1 MPSARNPSTSSTNQ
15 GKREE
20 GSNNLIECT
29 GPGVDGNGCVI
40 WTNVW
45 VPTQIPKNIFARP
58 FLCGFCAFEGL
69 NKASRC
75 TTEDL
80 APIIE
85 ANSIEQYVRRE
96 NVRIFGVQEEPG
108 EDVYAKVVSVAEEAG
123 VQITTNDV
131 STCHRL
137 PGKGSG
143 PKPLIAKF
151 VRRDTKYQLMKNKRN
166 LKNTNVF
173 VNDDLAPI
181 RAKVTRELRKRDDV
195 ARVHTVN
202 EKIIVFMQDNE
213 KLVFENLYKL
223 QKWDKEL
230 LASACESVK
239 KFIWNL
245 GISDAFCS
253 FDFLTFAWALLKLC
267 GDIEQ
272 NPGPVISYD
281 NFSKLS
287 DKNK

>member
-1 MPSARNPSTSSTNQ
+1 MPSARNPSTSSINQ
-15 GKREE
+15 GKKEE
-20 GSNNLIECT
+20 GSNHLIECT

-45 VPTQIPKNIFARP
+45 VPTQIPKNFFARP
-58 FLCGFCAFEGL
+58 FLCGFCAFEEL

-85 ANSIEQYVRRE
+85 ADSIEQYGRRE

-108 EDVYAKVVSVAEEAG
+108 EDVYAKVVSVAEKAG
-123 VQITTNDV
+123 VQITANDV

-137 PGKGSG
+137 PGGVSG

-151 VRRDTKYQLMKNKRN
+151 VRRDTKHQLMKNKRN
-166 LKNTNVF
+166 LKNTNIF
-173 VNDDLAPI
+173 VNDDLTPI
-181 RAKVTRELRKRDDV
+181 RAKITRELRKRDDV

-230 LASACESVK
+230 LASACKSVK
-239 KFIWNL
+239 KFI
-245 GISDAFCS
+245 
-253 FDFLTFAWALLKLC
+253 
-267 GDIEQ
+267 
-272 NPGPVISYD
+272 
-281 NFSKLS
+281 
-287 DKNK
+287 